1 MGTAV
6 KIVLYTIL
14 CTVLGE
20 AGAVDLI
27 RIGDKVVSRHK
38 IDTLINEILRLRSA
52 GLSQTDV
59 AAGLGIDRTLV
70 SRLESLGE
78 VRKGKSVAVI
88 GFPIANR
95 EEIYA
100 LLQDEGVD
108 FALLMSEAER
118 LDYVRQKSGIELF
131 DSIMELIAKAHS
143 YDQVVVIG
151 SDKRIKIIRAVLDKE
166 VVGLEIGESPLKEDK
181 YVDPA
186 EVAAVIRAVKAG
198 N

>member
-1 MGTAV
+1 M
-6 KIVLYTIL
+6 
-14 CTVLGE
+14 
-20 AGAVDLI
+20 DLI

>member
-1 MGTAV
+1 M
-6 KIVLYTIL
+6 
-14 CTVLGE
+14 
-20 AGAVDLI
+20 DLL

-38 IDTLINEILRLRSA
+38 IDTFINEILQLRSS

-59 AAGLGIDRTLV
+59 AALLGIDRTLV
-70 SRLESLGE
+70 SRLENLGE

-95 EEIYA
+95 KEIYS
-100 LLQDEGVD
+100 LLQAEGVD
-108 FALLMSEAER
+108 FALLMSESER
-118 LDYVRQKSGIELF
+118 WDFVREKSGIELF
-131 DSIMELIAKAHS
+131 NSIMELIAKAHS
-143 YDQVVVIG
+143 FDQIVVIG
-151 SDKRIKIIRAVLDKE
+151 SDKRIKIIRAALDKE

-186 EVAAVIRAVKAG
+186 EVAAVIRAIKAG

>member
-1 MGTAV
+1 
-6 KIVLYTIL
+6 
-14 CTVLGE
+14 
-20 AGAVDLI
+20 VDLI

-38 IDTLINEILRLRSA
+38 IDTFINEILQLRSA

-131 DSIMELIAKAHS
+131 DSIMDLIAKAHS

>member
-1 MGTAV
+1 MGTTV
-6 KIVLYTIL
+6 KIILYTIL
-14 CTVLGE
+14 CTVFFG
-20 AGAVDLI
+20 GGGVDLI

-38 IDTLINEILRLRSA
+38 IDTFINEILQLRSA

-131 DSIMELIAKAHS
+131 DSIMDLIAKAHS